1 MANDPRT
8 PKAVKWLIYGGI
20 AYTLSPVDLIPD
32 WIPGL
37 GLVDDAAVLPGIIA
51 VSMLLIPK
59 SVKDDH
65 DQVAESGIQEKQ
77 VKAIEQRPAEDQP
90 TTVVTK

>member
-59 SVKDDH
+59 SVKEDH
-65 DQVAESGIQEKQ
+65 DMDAESGIQDKQ
-77 VKAIEQRPAEDQP
+77 VKALEQRPAEDQP